1 MIVDLDAHQG
11 NGYETDFKDND
22 SVYIMDVYNK
32 WIYPKDAKAKQAIAK
47 NVPLDYYTDDET
59 YLRSVKKYVS
69 PQITT
74 LIDIKFKILEIFSRL
89 LQSFV
94 LIF

>member
-11 NGYETDFKDND
+11 NGYERDFKDND

-32 WIYPKDAKAKQAIAK
+32 WIYPKDTKAKQAIAK

-59 YLRSVKKYVS
+59 YLRSVKKYVF
-69 PQITT
+69 QKITT
-74 LIDIKFKILEIFSRL
+74 LVKPYLKL
-89 LQSFV
+89 
-94 LIF
+94 